1 MSNPKRP
8 EITLHEILNTTYSTR
23 WIGTAT
29 ELHTFD
35 TAQALVDNM
44 EGLEDLSTLGWG
56 KLRGILLIKGNGPG
70 TINRKRSVWRVL
82 CQTAVEM
89 GAIPSIPR
97 TRPERTQEKPARFLS
112 AVEESRVL
120 SILHP
125 RERELCVILLYT
137 GMRKSELWGLTWEDI
152 DWETGLIQ
160 VHQTK
165 SGKRRFLPITS
176 RVRAILEELQEA
188 GKATPAC
195 SININTFDDHF
206 RNACK
211 TARVLGVSVHTL
223 RHTYASRLAQ
233 NGVSLL
239 LIQKLLGHSSA
250 STTLVYAHL
259 VEKSF
264 EDAVLRTFEQP
275 EE

>member
-1 MSNPKRP
+1 
-8 EITLHEILNTTYSTR
+8 
-23 WIGTAT
+23 
-29 ELHTFD
+29 
-35 TAQALVDNM
+35 
-44 EGLEDLSTLGWG
+44 
-56 KLRGILLIKGNGPG
+56 
-70 TINRKRSVWRVL
+70 
-82 CQTAVEM
+82 M
-89 GAIPSIPR
+89 GAIPSVPR

-176 RVRAILEELQEA
+176 RVRAILEGLQEA
-188 GKATPAC
+188 GKATPAGGM
-195 SININTFDDHF
+195 NINTFDDHF

-264 EDAVLRTFEQP
+264 EDAVLRTFDNP